1 MLTWAEIDLSAI
13 SHNIRQIKSIVEPEG
28 SSILAVIKDNAYG
41 HGAVEV
47 ARVAESENVRMFGV
61 ATVEEAMQLRQAS
74 IKTPILIFCC
84 ILPEQAKEVIQ
95 YDITQTVCD
104 LRTCKSLS
112 ESAKRLGK
120 KAKVHVKVDTG
131 MGRIGIAFDKAVE
144 LIKQI
149 VQLPYLVIEGV
160 YTHFASADTDEAF
173 TTLQIERF
181 NSTLSALNDI
191 GIHIPIRHAAGSAG
205 ILFFRNSAERDLFF
219 RNSAERDLFF
229 RNSAE
234 RDLFFRNSAERDLF
248 FRNSAE
254 RDLFFR
260 NSAERELN
268 FPSSYYDMVRPG
280 LILYGLYPCA
290 NPYHKVEL
298 KPALSLKTRVVYLK
312 ELPAGHSVSY
322 ERTYITDR
330 PTIVATLAVGYGHGY
345 SRKLSNKGE
354 VLIRGKRA
362 QIIGLIC
369 MDQCLCD
376 VTNIPDVSVGDEVV
390 LIGSQGDEEI
400 TADEIA
406 EKVGT
411 ISYEILCGVNAN
423 VRRIYKS

>member
-13 SHNIRQIKSIVEPEG
+13 SHNLRQIKSIVEPKG

-61 ATVEEAMQLRQAS
+61 ATVEEAVQLRQAS

-104 LRTCKSLS
+104 LLTCKSLS
-112 ESAKRLGK
+112 ESARRFGK

-149 VQLPYLVIEGV
+149 VQLPSLVLEGV

-173 TTLQIERF
+173 TILQIERF

-191 GIHIPIRHAAGSAG
+191 GIHIPVRHAAGSAG
-205 ILFFRNSAERDLFF
+205 ILFFRNSAEQ
-219 RNSAERDLFF
+219 
-229 RNSAE
+229 
-234 RDLFFRNSAERDLF
+234 
-248 FRNSAE
+248 
-254 RDLFFR
+254 
-260 NSAERELN
+260 ELN

-322 ERTYITDR
+322 ERTYVTDK
-330 PTIVATLAVGYGHGY
+330 TTMVATLAVGYGNGY
-345 SRKLSNKGE
+345 NRKLSNKGE
-354 VLIRGKRA
+354 VLIKGKRA

-376 VTNIPDVSVGDEVV
+376 VTDIPDVSIGDEVV
-390 LIGSQGDEEI
+390 LIGRQGDEEI